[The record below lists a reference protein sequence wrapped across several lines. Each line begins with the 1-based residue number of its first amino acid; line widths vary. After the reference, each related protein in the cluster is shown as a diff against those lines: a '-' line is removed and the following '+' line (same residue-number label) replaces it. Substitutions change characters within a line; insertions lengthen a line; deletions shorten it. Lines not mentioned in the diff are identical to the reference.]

1 MSEHLVWLQRYD
13 LLMGLLSVGGV
24 SYLLYLQRATGVY
37 NRFVYYVAAAI
48 VVFGVGGPVANLL
61 VPHWIHLVHAIAAL
75 LIVFALY
82 SPMHNDLRDQEWANL
97 ILSETRVVRD
107 RENWMTRMD
116 DDILE
121 LFFRTDLVLTPS
133 TIAHNLEYSR
143 GEVNRHLSELVE
155 HGFVERVARGKYQL
169 TSAGAE
175 YLRGETDG

>member
-1 MSEHLVWLQRYD
+1 MSEPLVWLQRYD

-24 SYLLYLQRATGVY
+24 GYLVYLQRVAGVS
-37 NRFVYYVAAAI
+37 NRFVYYVGAAV
-48 VVFGVGGPVANLL
+48 VVFGLGGPLAKLI
-61 VPHWIHLVHAIAAL
+61 VPHWVHLVHALAAL

-82 SPMHNDLRDQEWANL
+82 SPIHNDLRDHEWASI
-97 ILSETRVVRD
+97 ILNETRVVRD
-107 RENWMTRMD
+107 RENWMTPMD

-121 LFFRTDLVLTPS
+121 LFYRTDLILTPS
-133 TIAHNLEYSR
+133 TIAENLEYSR

-175 YLRGETDG
+175 YLRGEIDG